1 MAKLATGNWNL
12 YGGGGEG
19 EQMFGNWKQSS
30 TYPMVG
36 YF

>member
-12 YGGGGEG
+12 YGWGE

-30 TYPMVG
+30 TYAMVG